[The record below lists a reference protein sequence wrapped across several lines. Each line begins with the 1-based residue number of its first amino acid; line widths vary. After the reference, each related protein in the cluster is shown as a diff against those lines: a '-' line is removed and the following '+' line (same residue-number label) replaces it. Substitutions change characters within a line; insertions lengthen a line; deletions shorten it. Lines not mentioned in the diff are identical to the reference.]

1 MALKDKAL
9 RVLPPAKRVVF
20 PGEINNTIHN
30 FQMRNRLCKQFPLL
44 PSPSFLLPLSLMRIA
59 IYGRPSP
66 NNRCEEAKK
75 IFSQLDMLG
84 IDYVVHETYYDS
96 LKKHI
101 GFPPNCATYSS
112 ELVEKSVDYLVS
124 IGGDGTFLESLPYV
138 VKAGIPILGINTG
151 KLGFLSLVPK
161 DDIEPAI
168 TALKQKRFTIQSRTL
183 LSLETEGSIFGEN
196 NYALNEVCVQRKDTT
211 TMITIHAYIN
221 GELLNS
227 YWADGLIIAT
237 PTGSTA
243 YSLSCSGPI
252 LLPEDSSFIITP
264 IAPHNL
270 NVRPVVIPDSCEIKL
285 KVEGRIPMY
294 LVSLDSRS
302 IAMDNSKELII
313 RKESFGVKL
322 IELPDYSFAKTL
334 RAKLS
339 WGKDLRNE

>member
-1 MALKDKAL
+1 
-9 RVLPPAKRVVF
+9 
-20 PGEINNTIHN
+20 
-30 FQMRNRLCKQFPLL
+30 MRL
-44 PSPSFLLPLSLMRIA
+44 A
-59 IYGRPSP
+59 IYGRPSL

-75 IFSQLDMLG
+75 IFSQLNELG
-84 IDYVVHETYYDS
+84 IEYIVHSVYYDS
-96 LKKHI
+96 LKKYI
-101 GFPPNCATYSS
+101 NFPSTCSTFSS
-112 ELVEKSVDYLVS
+112 ELTDKSVDYLVS
-124 IGGDGTFLESLPYV
+124 IGGDGTLLESLPYT

-168 TALKQKRFTIQSRTL
+168 NALKEKKFTIQSRTL
-183 LSLETEGSIFGEN
+183 LHIEMEGSVFGKN
-196 NYALNEVCVQRKDTT
+196 NYALNEVCVQRKDTS

-285 KVEGRIPMY
+285 KVEGRNPTY

-302 IAMDNSKELII
+302 VPMDSSKELTI

-322 IELPDYSFAKTL
+322 IQLPDYSFAKTL

>member
-1 MALKDKAL
+1 
-9 RVLPPAKRVVF
+9 
-20 PGEINNTIHN
+20 
-30 FQMRNRLCKQFPLL
+30 
-44 PSPSFLLPLSLMRIA
+44 MRIA
-59 IYGRPSP
+59 IYGRPSQS
-66 NNRCEEAKK
+66 NRCDEAKQ
-75 IFSQLDMLG
+75 IFSQLDALG
-84 IDYVVHETYYDS
+84 IEYMVHQAYYDS
-96 LKKHI
+96 LKKFI
-101 GFPPNCATYSS
+101 NFPANCATYSS
-112 ELVEKSVDYLVS
+112 ELTDKSVDYLVS

-151 KLGFLSLVPK
+151 KLGFLSLIPK
-161 DDIEPAI
+161 GDIAPAI
-168 TALKQKRFTIQSRTL
+168 NALKEKKFTIQSRSL
-183 LSLETEGSIFGEN
+183 LNLEMEGSIFGKN
-196 NYALNEVCVQRKDTT
+196 NYALNEVCVQRKDTS

-270 NVRPVVIPDSCEIKL
+270 NVRPVVIPDSCVIKL
-285 KVEGRIPMY
+285 KVEGRTPTY
-294 LVSLDSRS
+294 LVALDSRS
-302 IAMDNSKELII
+302 IPMDSSKELTI

-322 IELPDYSFAKTL
+322 VELPDYSFAKTL
-334 RAKLS
+334 RTKLN

>member
-1 MALKDKAL
+1 M
-9 RVLPPAKRVVF
+9 
-20 PGEINNTIHN
+20 H
-30 FQMRNRLCKQFPLL
+30 
-44 PSPSFLLPLSLMRIA
+44 IA

-66 NNRCEEAKK
+66 SNRCEEAKK
-75 IFSQLDMLG
+75 IFAQLDALG
-84 IDYVVHETYYDS
+84 IEYIVHQAYYDS

-101 GFPPNCATYSS
+101 TFSANVITYSS
-112 ELVEKSVDYLVS
+112 ELAANSVDYLVS

-168 TALKQKRFTIQSRTL
+168 TALKEKKFTIQSRTL
-183 LSLETEGSIFGEN
+183 LNLEATDSIFGKN
-196 NYALNEVCVQRKDTT
+196 NYALNEVCVQRKDTS

-221 GELLNS
+221 GEFLNS

-252 LLPEDSSFIITP
+252 LLPEDSSFILTP

-270 NVRPVVIPDSCEIKL
+270 NVRPVVIPDSSTITL
-285 KVEGRIPMY
+285 KVEGRTPTY

-302 IAMDNSKELII
+302 VAMDGSKELTI
-313 RKESFGVKL
+313 RKASLGVKL
-322 IELPDYSFAKTL
+322 IQLPDYSFAKTL
-334 RAKLS
+334 RTKLN

>member
-1 MALKDKAL
+1 
-9 RVLPPAKRVVF
+9 
-20 PGEINNTIHN
+20 
-30 FQMRNRLCKQFPLL
+30 
-44 PSPSFLLPLSLMRIA
+44 MRIA
-59 IYGRPSP
+59 IYGRPSQS
-66 NNRCEEAKK
+66 NRCDEAKQ
-75 IFSQLDMLG
+75 IFSQLDALG
-84 IDYVVHETYYDS
+84 IEYIVHQAYYDS
-96 LKKHI
+96 LKKFI
-101 GFPPNCATYSS
+101 SFPNNCATFSS
-112 ELVEKSVDYLVS
+112 ELTDKSVDYLVS

-151 KLGFLSLVPK
+151 KLGFLSLIPK
-161 DDIEPAI
+161 GDIAPAI
-168 TALKQKRFTIQSRTL
+168 QALKEKKFTIQSRSL
-183 LSLETEGSIFGEN
+183 LNLETEGSIFGKN
-196 NYALNEVCVQRKDTT
+196 NYALNEVCVQRKDTS

-270 NVRPVVIPDSCEIKL
+270 NVRPVVIPDNCVIKL
-285 KVEGRIPMY
+285 KVEGRTPTY
-294 LVSLDSRS
+294 LVALDSRS
-302 IAMDNSKELII
+302 IPMDSSKELTI

-322 IELPDYSFAKTL
+322 VELPDYSFAKTL
-334 RAKLS
+334 RTKLN

>member
-1 MALKDKAL
+1 
-9 RVLPPAKRVVF
+9 
-20 PGEINNTIHN
+20 
-30 FQMRNRLCKQFPLL
+30 
-44 PSPSFLLPLSLMRIA
+44 MRIA

-66 NNRCEEAKK
+66 NNRCEEAKQ
-75 IFSQLDMLG
+75 IFAQLDKLG
-84 IDYVVHETYYDS
+84 VEYILHERYYNS
-96 LKKHI
+96 LKDHLK
-101 GFPPNCATYSS
+101 FPSNSTTYSS
-112 ELVEKSVDYLVS
+112 ELSDKSVDYLVS

-138 VKAGIPILGINTG
+138 VKAGIPVLGINTG
-151 KLGFLSLVPK
+151 KLGFLSFVPK
-161 DDIEPAI
+161 GNIEPAI
-168 TALKQKRFTIQSRTL
+168 TALIEKKFTIQSRTL
-183 LSLETEGSIFGEN
+183 LNLEAEGSVFGKN
-196 NYALNEVCVQRKDTT
+196 NYALNEVCVQRKDTS

-252 LLPEDSSFIITP
+252 LVPEDSSFIITP

-270 NVRPVVIPDSCEIKL
+270 NVRPVVIPDSCVITL
-285 KVEGRIPMY
+285 KVEGRNPTY

-302 IAMDNSKELII
+302 VAIDSSRELTI

-322 IELPDYSFAKTL
+322 IQLPEYSFTKTL
-334 RAKLS
+334 RTKLN

>member
-1 MALKDKAL
+1 
-9 RVLPPAKRVVF
+9 
-20 PGEINNTIHN
+20 
-30 FQMRNRLCKQFPLL
+30 
-44 PSPSFLLPLSLMRIA
+44 MRIA
-59 IYGRPSP
+59 IYGRPSQ

-75 IFSQLDMLG
+75 IFAQLDALG
-84 IDYVVHETYYDS
+84 IEYIIHSTYYDS
-96 LKKHI
+96 LKSQLK
-101 GFPPNCATYSS
+101 FPANCATFSS
-112 ELVEKSVDYLVS
+112 ELTDESVDYLVS

-138 VKAGIPILGINTG
+138 VKAGIPVLGINTG

-161 DDIEPAI
+161 GDIEPAI
-168 TALKQKRFTIQSRTL
+168 NALKEKKFTIQSRTL
-183 LSLETEGSIFGEN
+183 LNIETENSVFGKN
-196 NYALNEVCVQRKDTT
+196 NYALNEVCVQRKDTS

-270 NVRPVVIPDSCEIKL
+270 NVRPVVIPDSCTITL
-285 KVEGRIPMY
+285 KVEGRNPTY

-302 IAMDNSKELII
+302 VPMDSKRELII

-322 IELPDYSFAKTL
+322 IQLPDYSFAKTL
-334 RAKLS
+334 RTKLN